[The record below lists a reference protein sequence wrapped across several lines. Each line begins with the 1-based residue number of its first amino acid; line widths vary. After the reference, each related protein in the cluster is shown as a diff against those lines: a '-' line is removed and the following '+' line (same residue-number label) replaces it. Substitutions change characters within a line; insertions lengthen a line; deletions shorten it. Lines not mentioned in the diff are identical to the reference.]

1 MKKKTKIIATIG
13 PSCYS
18 LDVLKRMKKNGMNIA
33 RINTKHFTEKKIKEV
48 YPLLN
53 KIRDL
58 EILFDISHLETLD
71 WVNKYKYDYLA
82 VSFAVSGKQIKHAKE
97 LVPKSVKV
105 IAKIESRKGVEN
117 FEKILKESYGIMI
130 GRGDLSKNISY
141 EKVPIV
147 QKHIIK
153 KCNQRRK
160 MSITATEMLLSLMK
174 SKSPANAGVSDVAN
188 AVFDGSCAL
197 MLSEETAIG
206 KYPAVAVKVMNN
218 IIREIE
224 REIRK

>member
-13 PSCYS
+13 PSCYNVG
-18 LDVLKRMKKNGMNIA
+18 VLKRMRKNGMNVA
-33 RINTKHFTEKKIKEV
+33 RINTKYFTERKFKKI
-48 YPLLN
+48 YLLLK
-53 KIRDL
+53 KINGL
-58 EILFDISHLETLD
+58 EILFDISNLETLD
-71 WVNKYKYDYLA
+71 WANKYEYDYLA
-82 VSFAVSGKQIKHAKE
+82 VSFTVSDKQIKHVKE
-97 LVPKSVKV
+97 LVPKNVKV
-105 IAKIESRKGVEN
+105 IAKIESNKGVKN
-117 FEKILKESYGIMI
+117 FEKILEESYGIMI
-130 GRGDLSKNISY
+130 GRGDLAKNISY

-147 QKHIIK
+147 QKRIIK

-206 KYPAVAVKVMNN
+206 KYPAIAVKVMNN
-218 IIREIE
+218 IIIEIE
-224 REIRK
+224 REIRR